1 MKHISGSQTTIGG
14 VAMETK
20 GAGPQGRLTRREVL
34 RLAAGAGMAGS
45 LLDRGLAQ
53 QARAAAEKRGGTL
66 TVGINTD
73 IVSLDPNDV
82 VFANVPMFYQV
93 YNYLVK
99 FTDTLQARPELAEYW
114 ELAPDAMSVMFQLRQ
129 GVRTHSGGTFDAEA
143 LLANFRR
150 VKDQRTGGGLY
161 SRLSDWV
168 SAEKV
173 SAGGVRVRFAKP
185 HPDYLAQ
192 IGRWGMVDPAA
203 FATVKQRGG
212 GTGPFRV
219 DEWVPGDHLTLVRF
233 QEYWQPGIPL
243 LDRIVC
249 RIYSDPQAME
259 NAFRAGQIDLAHTIP
274 NKDAERLRGAGFTIT
289 PAPVPNEYYILTI
302 NAKRA
307 PFDNIKVRQA
317 FQHLVDRTAIS
328 KTVLGGVG
336 KPTVQPVAPNAPG
349 YDLKLDAEYAFDPA
363 KAKQMLAAAGF
374 PNGFK
379 TNILCSTSTPETPQ
393 VAQVIQA
400 DLRKIGV
407 DAGLNIMEPS
417 AYFPVYF
424 KGDFDLN
431 VTFLTLATIDP
442 TEFTISSA
450 FRTNETNPSWIGS
463 GPPKEYF
470 DHINRLT
477 ASFKPAERWTA
488 LRAAVR
494 FLLEQSWVVPIA
506 LRLPTY
512 GLGKGV
518 RGFSVDPQLIMS
530 LRATWL
536 DK

>member
-1 MKHISGSQTTIGG
+1 M
-14 VAMETK
+14 
-20 GAGPQGRLTRREVL
+20 GAGGAGLRGRVTRRQAL
-34 RLAAGAGMAGS
+34 KWAAAAGLAAPLLGRG
-45 LLDRGLAQ
+45 LDRA
-53 QARAAAEKRGGTL
+53 AFAAAEKRGGTL
-66 TVGINTD
+66 NVGINTD
-73 IVSLDPNDV
+73 IVSLDPNDI

-114 ELAPDAMSVMFQLRQ
+114 ELAPDALSVVFRLRQ
-129 GVRTHSGGTFDAEA
+129 GVRTHSGGAFDADA

-150 VKDQRTGGGLY
+150 VKDPKTGGGLF
-161 SRLSDWV
+161 SRLSDWAA
-168 SAEKV
+168 AEKV
-173 SAGGVRVRFAKP
+173 SSHGVRVRFAKP

-203 FATVKQRGG
+203 FAAVKQRGG
-212 GTGPFRV
+212 GTGPFKV
-219 DEWVPGDHLTLVRF
+219 EEWVPGDHLTLVRF

-249 RIYSDPQAME
+249 RIYTDPQAME

-274 NKDAERLRGAGFTIT
+274 NKDVERLRSAGFAIV

-302 NAKRA
+302 NAKRP

-317 FQHLVDRTAIS
+317 FQHLVDREAIS
-328 KTVLGGVG
+328 KTVMGGVG
-336 KPTVQPVAPNAPG
+336 RATVQPVAPNAPG
-349 YDLKLDAEYAFDPA
+349 YDPKLDAEYAFDLA

-374 PNGFK
+374 STGFK

-400 DLRKIGV
+400 DLKKIGV

-417 AYFPVYF
+417 AYFPAYF

-442 TEFTISSA
+442 TEFMISSA

-463 GPPKEYF
+463 GPPKEYL
-470 DHINRLT
+470 DHINQLT
-477 ASFKPAERWTA
+477 ASFKPAERWTV
-488 LRAAVR
+488 LRSTVR
-494 FLLEQSWVVPIA
+494 YLLEQSWVVPIA

-512 GLGKGV
+512 GLSKAL
-518 RGFSVDPQLIMS
+518 RGFSVDPQMIMS
-530 LRATWL
+530 LRAAWL

>member
-1 MKHISGSQTTIGG
+1 MVTMRGERQD
-14 VAMETK
+14 
-20 GAGPQGRLTRREVL
+20 RLTRRRLL
-34 RLAAGAGMAGS
+34 RLAMAAGLAGP
-45 LLDRGLAQ
+45 LVDRGLSVSAL
-53 QARAAAEKRGGTL
+53 AAAEKRGGTL
-66 TVGINTD
+66 AVGINTD
-73 IVSLDPNDV
+73 IVSLDPNDI

-99 FTDTLQARPELAEYW
+99 FTDTLQARPELAEDW
-114 ELAPDAMSVMFQLRQ
+114 ALAPDAMSVMFRLRQ
-129 GVRTHSGGTFDAEA
+129 GVRTHSGGVFDVDA

-161 SRLSDWV
+161 SRLGDWA

-173 SAGGVRVRFAKP
+173 SATAVRIRFSKP

-212 GTGPFRV
+212 GTGPFKV
-219 DEWVPGDHLTLVRF
+219 EEWVPGDHLTLVRF
-233 QEYWQPGIPL
+233 PEYWQPGIPL
-243 LDRIVC
+243 LDRIVF

-274 NKDAERLRGAGFTIT
+274 NKDVERLRRSGFTVT

-302 NAKRA
+302 NAKRG
-307 PFDNIKVRQA
+307 PFDNVKVRQA
-317 FQHLVDRTAIS
+317 LQHIVDRAAIS

-336 KPTVQPVAPNAPG
+336 KATVQPVAPNAPG
-349 YDLKLDAEYAFDPA
+349 YDPKLDAEYAFDPA
-363 KAKQMLAAAGF
+363 KAKQMLAAAGV

-379 TNILCSTSTPETPQ
+379 TSILCSTSTPETPQ

-400 DLRKIGV
+400 DLKKIGV
-407 DAGLNIMEPS
+407 DAGLNILEPS

-431 VTFLTLATIDP
+431 VVFLTLATIDP

-463 GPPKEYF
+463 GPPKEYL
-470 DHINRLT
+470 DHIAQLN

-488 LRAAVR
+488 LRGTVR
-494 FLLEQSWVVPIA
+494 YLLEQSWVVPIA

-512 GLGKGV
+512 GLSKAV
-518 RGFSVDPQLIMS
+518 HGFSVDPQMIMS
-530 LRATWL
+530 LRAAWL